1 MDSGPAPTEVTGPS
15 RVGGRGPAHR
25 RAAPVVLLHG
35 SRTSRTMWRRQADA
49 LRAAGV
55 PVRAVDLPG
64 HGTRRDEAF
73 TLDAALTTVR
83 AAVRDLADGAP
94 PGGGGR
100 ALVAG
105 LSLGGYVAVAHRAR
119 FPEQSA
125 GLVAAGCCT
134 ATTSP
139 LRPAWGLLARWIQ
152 GWPDHGARLNEA
164 VVRALLTPPGARD
177 LAAGG
182 YALTA
187 MADVLAELA
196 AVDAPRDLAAADSPV
211 WLVNGRYDHFRTG
224 ERAFAAAARAGGAPT
239 HVVTVPRARHL
250 VSLDAPVRFSRLLLE
265 AASDPAVL
273 RRARA

>member
-1 MDSGPAPTEVTGPS
+1 MDTGPAPTEATASS
-15 RVGGRGPAHR
+15 RADAPGPALR

-64 HGTRRDEAF
+64 HGARRDEPF

-83 AAVRDLADGAP
+83 DAVRDLADEAP
-94 PGGGGR
+94 PGGGR

-139 LRPAWGLLARWIQ
+139 LRPAWGMLARWIQ

-196 AVDAPRDLAAADSPV
+196 AVDAPHDLAAADSPV

-250 VSLDAPVRFSRLLLE
+250 VSLDAPVTFSRVLLE